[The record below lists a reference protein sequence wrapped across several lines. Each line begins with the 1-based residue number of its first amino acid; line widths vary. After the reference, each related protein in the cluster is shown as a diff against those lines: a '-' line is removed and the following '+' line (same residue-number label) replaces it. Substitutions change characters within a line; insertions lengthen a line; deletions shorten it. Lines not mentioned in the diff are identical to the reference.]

1 MFASVRLVLSTC
13 TGGEDA
19 IDTDA
24 LRRWRRDS
32 TLSEDAQGN
41 ENAIDWFWQSLD
53 LMSQEERG
61 KVLAF
66 ATGCPRMPLGPDGP
80 TFVLNL
86 HPHEDPDALP
96 TAHTCTNT
104 INLPPYPSQ
113 VRALPQRASDE
124 WVRAETETRTPQLRH

>member
-1 MFASVRLVLSTC
+1 VLA
-13 TGGEDA
+13 GGEDA

-24 LRRWRRDS
+24 LRRWRRDT

-41 ENAIDWFWQSLD
+41 ETAINWFWQSLD
-53 LMSQEERG
+53 MMSQEERG

-80 TFVLNL
+80 NFVLNL

-104 INLPPYPSQ
+104 MNLPPYPSQ
-113 VRALPQRASDE
+113 DKLLER
-124 WVRAETETRTPQLRH
+124 LRIAITDGVLGFGLA